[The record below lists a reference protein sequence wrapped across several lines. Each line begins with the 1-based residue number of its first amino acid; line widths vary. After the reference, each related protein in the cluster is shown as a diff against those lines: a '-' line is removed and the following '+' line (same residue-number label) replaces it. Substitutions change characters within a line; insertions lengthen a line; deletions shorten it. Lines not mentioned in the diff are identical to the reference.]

1 MSMAYL
7 YDGTFEG
14 MLSCVFEAYA
24 SREDPVDIVEK
35 SIFMPRLGQRAKVVV
50 TDRVRARR
58 VENGLIR
65 TCGRKTY
72 EAVGMVH
79 CSDDPAKGR
88 AILEFVRYAMKRGSA
103 AVRDIAH
110 ERVCAFA
117 EMERSVRN
125 EKHQWQQ
132 FLRFEQVEGGIYVAR
147 CDPKANVVAL
157 LMDWFAARFN
167 TQSFVI
173 YDEVRRIAGVSRGGS
188 WIMVEADGL
197 DIPAVTGEERIVAQ
211 AWKRFYD
218 AVAIEFRTNH
228 DLQKSLMPKRFWKN
242 MTEMKEAPPH
252 DGMHEAGL
260 GRTSRSQGG
269 DVRVEGP
276 SVISDSPC
284 SSAPHLPK

>member
-1 MSMAYL
+1 MAYL
-7 YDGTFEG
+7 YDGTLEG

-24 SREDPVDIVEK
+24 SREDPVDIVKK
-35 SIFMPRLGQRAKVVV
+35 SAFMPRLGQRAKVVA
-50 TDRVRARR
+50 TDRVRACR

-65 TCGRKTY
+65 TCGRKAY
-72 EAVGMVH
+72 EAVGVVH

-88 AILEFVRYAMKRGSA
+88 AILEFVRYAMRRGPA

-110 ERVCAFA
+110 ERVRAFA

-132 FLRFEQVEGGIYVAR
+132 FLRFEQVEGGVYVAR
-147 CDPKANVVAL
+147 CDPKANVVTL

-173 YDEVRRIAGVSRGGS
+173 YDELRRIAGVSRGGS
-188 WIMVEADGL
+188 WVMIEADGF

-218 AVAIEFRTNH
+218 AVAIETRTNH
-228 DLQKSLMPKRFWKN
+228 DLRKSFMPERFWKN
-242 MTEMKEAPPH
+242 MTEMKEALPR
-252 DGMHEAGL
+252 DGMYEAGL
-260 GRTSRSQGG
+260 GRSDRLRGG
-269 DVRVEGP
+269 DVRAEGP
-276 SVISDSPC
+276 GVISGSPC
-284 SSAPHLPK
+284 SSAPRLPK